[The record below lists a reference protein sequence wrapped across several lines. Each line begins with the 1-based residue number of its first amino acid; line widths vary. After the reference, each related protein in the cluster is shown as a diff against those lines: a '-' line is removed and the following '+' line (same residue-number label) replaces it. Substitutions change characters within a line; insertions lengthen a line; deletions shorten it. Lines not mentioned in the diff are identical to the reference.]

1 MDSTPSKTPGL
12 LCLYTLEKPSPGLRQ
27 ELLSKQ
33 CLVLLLSFACIFGVL
48 SSTEVIVCTVLDPAV
63 ADWRC

>member
-1 MDSTPSKTPGL
+1 MLKIWTVLPLKHPS
-12 LCLYTLEKPSPGLRQ
+12 CSVYTLWRCEVRAVVQAMPG
-27 ELLSKQ
+27 
-33 CLVLLLSFACIFGVL
+33 VALSFACIFGVL